1 MEWDLRSLTGGSG
14 NFVNNVTK
22 RKGNLALVEN
32 INFVV
37 FDLNQLGFE
46 PMIYHSNSRMYF
58 FISPGGIIIFFI
70 SVFTEF
76 LLTIHIVRDSSVV

>member
-1 MEWDLRSLTGGSG
+1 MDLRSLTGGSG

-46 PMIYHSNSRMYF
+46 PMIYHSNSRKITFSLRDIVYKIPASTRQTTQ
-58 FISPGGIIIFFI
+58 ISFPARARIK
-70 SVFTEF
+70 
-76 LLTIHIVRDSSVV
+76 